1 MPGKLAPESVEAR
14 PGRPCPRVLVV
25 DDEPAI
31 ASLLAD
37 LLELDGYR
45 VATAPNGRAA
55 LDRLQAGGFDAI
67 VSDVRMPELDG
78 LGLYREVERLD
89 PALAH
94 RMVFV
99 TGNVFTDDTAD
110 FFAATGALCL
120 RKPFALRDVQRV
132 LQQVL
137 ALSR

>member
-1 MPGKLAPESVEAR
+1 MAGKMVPERVEVT
-14 PGRPCPRVLVV
+14 PGRPCPTVLVV

-45 VATAPNGRAA
+45 VTTAPNGLAA

-78 LGLYREVERLD
+78 PGLYREVERLD
-89 PALAH
+89 PSLAQ

-99 TGNVFTDDTAD
+99 TGNMLTDDTAD
-110 FFAATGALCL
+110 FFAATGAPCL
-120 RKPFALRDVQRV
+120 RKPFAQGDVQRV
-132 LQQVL
+132 LRQVL
-137 ALSR
+137 AASR